1 MTFFYKIRCLDKQV
15 EWLCG
20 SGLFC
25 LLSVSLCLCSAWV
38 GWHNRMTGDAAT
50 GFYQMRTW
58 KIAAASSLNG
68 ISCHTDKLAAMSE
81 LNFVAR
87 LICMEWDILQLKN
100 NLSVLSGW
108 LWNRDRSNLTVD
120 KILFLMTSSCLTSSL
135 ATVMKTCTP
144 GHCDIT
150 VGCDQTYH
158 MLDMK
163 PSTREG
169 LTEFEA
175 IELKTLRSN
184 IKTLIN

>member
-50 GFYQMRTW
+50 GFFQMRTW
-58 KIAAASSLNG
+58 KIVAASSLNG

-108 LWNRDRSNLTVD
+108 LWNRDRSNLTVAKNLVFD
-120 KILFLMTSSCLTSSL
+120 DLQLFNLFPCYSDEDVYSRTLWHHCWLWSDLPH
-135 ATVMKTCTP
+135 A
-144 GHCDIT
+144 GHETFNQRGPDWIW
-150 VGCDQTYH
+150 
-158 MLDMK
+158 
-163 PSTREG
+163 
-169 LTEFEA
+169 
-175 IELKTLRSN
+175 N
-184 IKTLIN
+184 IKVQH